1 MAGEPPRSRVRGLR
15 GPPDRVAPF
24 PVNLLEAA
32 LRHAAEALGASGLR
46 WAVVGGLA
54 VSARAEPRT
63 TRDVD
68 IAVAVSGD
76 AEAESLLYRLQG
88 IGFSVVS
95 VVEQTARGRLATA
108 RLRPS
113 APGAGGIVVDL
124 LFASSGIE
132 PELVNAAEESALVPG
147 LSVPV
152 ARTGHLLA
160 LKALA
165 RNDRDRPQDLDDI
178 RALLRES
185 SSADVDEA
193 RESVRLIEER
203 GFARGRKLSD
213 ELEAILRQELPR
225 S

>member
-1 MAGEPPRSRVRGLR
+1 MTRLETALRRAAEGLR
-15 GPPDRVAPF
+15 
-24 PVNLLEAA
+24 AA
-32 LRHAAEALGASGLR
+32 GLR

-68 IAVAVSGD
+68 LAVDVDGD
-76 AEAESLLYRLQG
+76 AEAEAALYRLQSH
-88 IGFSVVS
+88 GFTVVS
-95 VVEQTARGRLATA
+95 VVEQAARHRLATA
-108 RLRPS
+108 RLRS
-113 APGAGGIVVDL
+113 SDQRIRGILVDL

-132 PELVNAAEESALVPG
+132 SELVARAEEIEIVPG

-178 RALLRES
+178 RALLRE
-185 SSADVDEA
+185 ATIEDVDEA
-193 RESVRLIEER
+193 RAAVRLIEER
-203 GFARGRKLSD
+203 GFARGRRLAEEF
-213 ELEAILRQELPR
+213 ELLAGMKAT
-225 S
+225 

>member
-1 MAGEPPRSRVRGLR
+1 MTRLETALRLTAEGLR
-15 GPPDRVAPF
+15 ETR
-24 PVNLLEAA
+24 
-32 LRHAAEALGASGLR
+32 LG

-68 IAVAVSGD
+68 IAVAVDGD
-76 AEAESLLYRLQG
+76 VEAEVALYRLQVR
-88 IGFSVVS
+88 GFAVVS
-95 VVEQTARGRLATA
+95 VVEQAARHRLATA
-108 RLRPS
+108 RLRS
-113 APGAGGIVVDL
+113 SDQRIRGILVDL

-132 PELVNAAEESALVPG
+132 SELVERAEEIEIVPG

-178 RALLRES
+178 RALLRE
-185 SSADVDEA
+185 ATIEDLDEA
-193 RESVRLIEER
+193 RASVRLIEER
-203 GFARGRKLSD
+203 GFARGRRLS
-213 ELEAILRQELPR
+213 EEFEVLVAEKAT
-225 S
+225 

>member
-1 MAGEPPRSRVRGLR
+1 
-15 GPPDRVAPF
+15 
-24 PVNLLEAA
+24 
-32 LRHAAEALGASGLR
+32 
-46 WAVVGGLA
+46 VGGLA

-68 IAVAVSGD
+68 IAVAVAGD
-76 AEAESLLYRLQG
+76 AEAESALFRLQG
-88 IGFSVVS
+88 YGFSVVS
-95 VVEQTARGRLATA
+95 VVEQSARGRLATA

-113 APGAGGIVVDL
+113 ADGARGIILDL

-132 PELVNAAEESALVPG
+132 PELVDAAEEIDLVPG

-178 RALLRES
+178 RALLRQATA
-185 SSADVDEA
+185 ADLDEA
-193 RESVRLIEER
+193 REAVRLIEER
-203 GFARGRKLSD
+203 GFARGKQLSG
-213 ELEAILRQELPR
+213 EFERILRDEGR
-225 S
+225 

>member
-1 MAGEPPRSRVRGLR
+1 MTS
-15 GPPDRVAPF
+15 
-24 PVNLLEAA
+24 LEGA
-32 LRHAAEALGASGLR
+32 LRRAAGALSASGLR

-68 IAVAVSGD
+68 LAVAVADD
-76 AEAESLLYRLQG
+76 AEAEATLYRLQRH
-88 IGFSVVS
+88 GFSVVS
-95 VVEQTARGRLATA
+95 VVEQTARKRLATA
-108 RLRPS
+108 RLQS
-113 APGAGGIVVDL
+113 AEPGIRGIFIDL

-132 PELVNAAEESALVPG
+132 AEVAAAAEEVELVPG

-152 ARTGHLLA
+152 ARTGHLIA

-185 SSADVDEA
+185 TVQDLDEA
-193 RESVRLIEER
+193 RAAVRLIEER
-203 GFARGRKLSD
+203 GFARGRLLSD
-213 ELEAILRQELPR
+213 ELAEILSREPR
-225 S
+225 

>member
-1 MAGEPPRSRVRGLR
+1 MSRLEEALRRAVEALR
-15 GPPDRVAPF
+15 GCR
-24 PVNLLEAA
+24 
-32 LRHAAEALGASGLR
+32 LR

-68 IAVAVSGD
+68 IAVAVAGD
-76 AEAESLLYRLQG
+76 AEAESALFRLQG
-88 IGFSVVS
+88 YGFSVVS
-95 VVEQTARGRLATA
+95 VVEQSARGRLATA

-113 APGAGGIVVDL
+113 ADGARGIILDL

-132 PELVNAAEESALVPG
+132 PELVDAAEEIDLVPG

-178 RALLRES
+178 RALLRQATA
-185 SSADVDEA
+185 ADLDEA
-193 RESVRLIEER
+193 REAVRLIEER
-203 GFARGRKLSD
+203 GFARGKQLSG
-213 ELEAILRQELPR
+213 EFERILRDEGR
-225 S
+225 

>member
-1 MAGEPPRSRVRGLR
+1 MTRLETALRLTAEGLR
-15 GPPDRVAPF
+15 ETR
-24 PVNLLEAA
+24 
-32 LRHAAEALGASGLR
+32 LG

-68 IAVAVSGD
+68 IAVAVDGD
-76 AEAESLLYRLQG
+76 VEAEVALYRLQVR
-88 IGFSVVS
+88 GFAVVS
-95 VVEQTARGRLATA
+95 VVEQAARHRLATA
-108 RLRPS
+108 RLRS
-113 APGAGGIVVDL
+113 SDQRIRGILVDL

-132 PELVNAAEESALVPG
+132 PELVERAEEIEIVPG

-178 RALLRES
+178 RALLRE
-185 SSADVDEA
+185 ATIEDLDEA
-193 RESVRLIEER
+193 RASVRLIEER
-203 GFARGRKLSD
+203 GFARGRRLS
-213 ELEAILRQELPR
+213 EEFEVLVAENAT
-225 S
+225 

>member
-1 MAGEPPRSRVRGLR
+1 MTS
-15 GPPDRVAPF
+15 
-24 PVNLLEAA
+24 LETA
-32 LRHAAEALGASGLR
+32 LRLSAQALDAAGLR

-68 IAVAVSGD
+68 LAVTVGGD
-76 AEAESLLYRLQG
+76 AEAEAALYRLHVH
-88 IGFSVVS
+88 GFTVVTL
-95 VVEQTARGRLATA
+95 VEQAARHRLATA
-108 RLRPS
+108 RLRSSDPRIR
-113 APGAGGIVVDL
+113 GIFIDL

-132 PELVNAAEESALVPG
+132 AEVVDAAERMELVPG
-147 LSVPV
+147 LIVPV

-185 SSADVDEA
+185 TPHDVEEA
-193 RESVRLIEER
+193 RTSVRLIEQR
-203 GFARGRKLSD
+203 GFARGQDLGAG
-213 ELEAILRQELPR
+213 LETLLAGQQR
-225 S
+225 